1 MVAYNFFDQKGVR
14 KMAQKKFI
22 IDGGFETSHASEIK
36 NDLTMT
42 GNILP
47 SANETYDLGSSTMAW
62 KDVYVG
68 PGSLYVNGKK
78 VLEDDGSAIVVN
90 GDADQSLTIKTQ
102 GSGVLT
108 MQSATTIS
116 MAGTLQMAAGKKIT
130 DASGTAVVFGDK
142 IDADSNKIINVGTPT
157 DNTDVA
163 NKSYVDQQVS
173 DLINGAPGALDT
185 LNELAAAMGD
195 DANFSTT
202 ITNSIATK
210 AAQTSLDSTNS
221 DLSALTTR
229 VTALET
235 LLANVTASGTGI
247 RVAGPIISTG
257 DVTAFGS

>member
-1 MVAYNFFDQKGVR
+1 
-14 KMAQKKFI
+14 MAQKKFI

-47 SANETYDLGSSTMAW
+47 SANETYDLGSSSMAW
-62 KDVYVG
+62 KDIYVG

-90 GDADQSLTIKTQ
+90 SDADQSLTIKVQ

-142 IDADSNKIINVGTPT
+142 IDADSNRIINVGTPT
-157 DNTDVA
+157 DTTDGA
-163 NKSYVDQQVS
+163 NKAYVDTQINN
-173 DLINGAPGALDT
+173 LINGAPGALDT

-195 DANFSTT
+195 NANLSADL
-202 ITNSIATK
+202 TNSIATK
-210 AAQTSLDSTNS
+210 ADQTSLDTTNGNVTS
-221 DLSALTTR
+221 LETR
-229 VTALET
+229 VAALET
-235 LLANVTASGTGI
+235 ILANVTRSGAGI
-247 RVAGPIISTG
+247 RVDGPIIATG
-257 DVTAFGS
+257 DVTAYGS